1 MICHL
6 IPDIIASV
14 HFQLQS
20 GVSAPFF
27 GRAVEHVCQ
36 VAWLDGPILEQQ
48 NVFGTGFG
56 THAPVWA
63 SASKPAGSNEYVCQA
78 DLAFAGSVGV
88 WTVLDVNF
96 SCGWFRNWIR
106 KKCDAMSTWRMW
118 NILDGCVWVY
128 TRVNRPCFQHFQLW
142 SNFAKLNFSQL
153 FNFFYFSMCWFF
165 GFRKQQFL
173 YLNS

>member
-6 IPDIIASV
+6 IPDIIASM

-36 VAWLDGPILEQQ
+36 VAWLDGPTL
-48 NVFGTGFG
+48 GFG

-96 SCGWFRNWIR
+96 SCGWNSEINFEIEFERNVVLCLLDEYEIYLTDASGSFAGRRRPLWRSVLIRWRPAFTRWRSVALTRQSDLEIKLESNLDFR
-106 KKCDAMSTWRMW
+106 S
-118 NILDGCVWVY
+118 
-128 TRVNRPCFQHFQLW
+128 
-142 SNFAKLNFSQL
+142 
-153 FNFFYFSMCWFF
+153 
-165 GFRKQQFL
+165 
-173 YLNS
+173 